1 MQIPQFHPQHY
12 NNQVHSDSA
21 HLDIWRWW
29 LQLLTSLS
37 LMNWC
42 LSSSGSRSLSMNAYN
57 MQTQLKIIHAQTHRS
72 PTMARPRTLLAG
84 AGPSSCCLPSLARL
98 LAWKVPALGRAKGQ
112 LRASGTLMSASHLCL
127 LWPLL
132 AAQFSEPMRQAGSGV
147 RELQSRCGPPGAA

>member
-1 MQIPQFHPQHY
+1 
-12 NNQVHSDSA
+12 
-21 HLDIWRWW
+21 
-29 LQLLTSLS
+29 
-37 LMNWC
+37 
-42 LSSSGSRSLSMNAYN
+42 
-57 MQTQLKIIHAQTHRS
+57 
-72 PTMARPRTLLAG
+72 MARPRTLLAG